1 MKFLLSHAMMVWD
14 SQGGGSMTMTI
25 PADRHFLPLSDL
37 LSSGFSYYKINK
49 LVSEGKLVKLN
60 NKTYENTA
68 YSGET
73 SDFEAV
79 SAYAPKGI
87 ICMMTAARNYGL
99 TTFLPDAVD
108 IAIERNMKIS
118 TLPDWPS
125 INIWYFPEKR
135 YSTGITNITD
145 AAGKYR
151 IYDVEKT
158 VIDILYYRN
167 KVGIEET
174 KEILKNYLARPDRN
188 LIQLRRYA
196 DALGCEKILSTYLE
210 VLL

>member
-1 MKFLLSHAMMVWD
+1 
-14 SQGGGSMTMTI
+14 MTMTI

-37 LSSGFSYYKINK
+37 LAAGFSHYRINK
-49 LVSEGKLVKLN
+49 LVSEGWLIKLN

-68 YSGET
+68 YSGKT
-73 SDFEAV
+73 SDFEVV
-79 SAYAPKGI
+79 SAYAPKGV

-125 INIWYFPEKR
+125 MNIWYFPEKR
-135 YSTGITNITD
+135 YSAGITSTSD
-145 AAGKYR
+145 AAGEYR

-174 KEILKNYLARPDRN
+174 KEVLKKYLAQPDRN

-196 DALGCEKILSTYLE
+196 DTLGCEKILGTYLE